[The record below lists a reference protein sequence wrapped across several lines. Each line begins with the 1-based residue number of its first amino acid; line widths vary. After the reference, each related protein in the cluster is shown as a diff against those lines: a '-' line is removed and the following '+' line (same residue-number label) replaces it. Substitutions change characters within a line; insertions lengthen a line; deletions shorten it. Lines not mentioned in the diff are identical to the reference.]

1 MHLLNLE
8 VWLLFC
14 GSEYNQTSIIMNRLE
29 LEELE
34 LQVQQCGLPLDS
46 YCNR

>member
-14 GSEYNQTSIIMNRLE
+14 GSEYNQTSIIMNKSGF
-29 LEELE
+29 EELE
-34 LQVQQCGLPLDS
+34 LQVQ
-46 YCNR
+46 